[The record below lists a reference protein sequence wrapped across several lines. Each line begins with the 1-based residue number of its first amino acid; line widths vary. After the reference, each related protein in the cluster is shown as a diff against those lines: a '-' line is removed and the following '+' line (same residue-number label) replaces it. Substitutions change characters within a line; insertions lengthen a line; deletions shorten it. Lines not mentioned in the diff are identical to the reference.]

1 MHDRQG
7 QQPMETEGAEP
18 GLSKKQQRDA
28 ARLQE
33 YQEKKCKQY
42 VAHWL
47 LLVQALLRRSH
58 RNLRDGVWT
67 GWMRSVLVRKKLRSL
82 LWRAWTRQS
91 VECKETVEKPCRG
104 ICTGAQGTRLS
115 TCSPRDVYILYRARA
130 FATHV
135 PQLVELQFAS
145 KPLQKYLQK
154 KQDHAEGWE
163 TERHRLEME
172 RMMLETDFDPQID
185 GSGSPAAGRLV
196 TTRSREEAGLKN
208 PTSAKGGRSKKR
220 GGAK

>member
-1 MHDRQG
+1 
-7 QQPMETEGAEP
+7 ME
-18 GLSKKQQRDA
+18 R
-28 ARLQE
+28 
-33 YQEKKCKQY
+33 
-42 VAHWL
+42 
-47 LLVQALLRRSH
+47 
-58 RNLRDGVWT
+58 
-67 GWMRSVLVRKKLRSL
+67 
-82 LWRAWTRQS
+82 
-91 VECKETVEKPCRG
+91 KETVEKPCRG

-115 TCSPRDVYILYRARA
+115 TCSLHDVYILYRARA

-196 TTRSREEAGLKN
+196 TTRSREEAGLKT